1 MKCRACGQ
9 EHSPLLDCG
18 RAARLAEFHA
28 EKAAA
33 AKPIAVLLKKAEKAV
48 DTSVETHH
56 NVSGTNKHGRYAT
69 KEARNAYQRKYMA
82 DRRAAKKAAKTTT

>member
-9 EHSPLLDCG
+9 EHSPRLDCG

-33 AKPIAVLLKKAEKAV
+33 AKPIAVLLKAEKPVAP
-48 DTSVETHH
+48 TPLPGH